1 MRRVT
6 DWLQQKANG
15 ASASLDLSSASGI
28 KSPNPSNPMNTQ
40 RKSRRMV
47 SRFTIMVAKFLHI
60 PDGAAVYVIW
70 AAWIAVVIIIGII
83 VMLWR

>member
-1 MRRVT
+1 M
-6 DWLQQKANG
+6 K
-15 ASASLDLSSASGI
+15 
-28 KSPNPSNPMNTQ
+28 TQ
-40 RKSRRMV
+40 RESRRRV

-70 AAWIAVVIIIGII
+70 AAWIAVVITIGII